1 MFCVLLNR
9 GKTPYLW
16 SREGERLHQERH
28 GSRASFQ
35 QPAERRRP
43 ERGFA
48 PAFPVSS
55 RHCSPT
61 ALIALLFHVLS
72 HACQPAGLGCS
83 AFGPCSGPAWLAII
97 FFFNKVKIIYMDN
110 NPHHFHSY
118 FLINVIEL
126 PYCLY
131 TTFRQRYLLGLNQSL
146 SQCTPTL
153 HE

>member
-1 MFCVLLNR
+1 MEQQTTERSRGLAVFCVLLNR

-61 ALIALLFHVLS
+61 ALIPLLFHVLS

-83 AFGPCSGPAWLAII
+83 AFGPCSGPARLAIT
-97 FFFNKVKIIYMDN
+97 FFLSENHLHGQQVF
-110 NPHHFHSY
+110 PFP
-118 FLINVIEL
+118 FLILFLFLFLFYFCV
-126 PYCLY
+126 
-131 TTFRQRYLLGLNQSL
+131 FLLLFL
-146 SQCTPTL
+146 LTKIL
-153 HE
+153 